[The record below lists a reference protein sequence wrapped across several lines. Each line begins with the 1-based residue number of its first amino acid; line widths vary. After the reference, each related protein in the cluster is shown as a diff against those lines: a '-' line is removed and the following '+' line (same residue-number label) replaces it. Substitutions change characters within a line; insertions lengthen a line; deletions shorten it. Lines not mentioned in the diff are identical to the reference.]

1 MVRRQ
6 CDFDSLELI
15 AGLDQDGEFAGR
27 GVRAADAVCD
37 LLGVGRRDAGRMVA
51 VALSV
56 FPTRTLLGEVLEPRL
71 PATAMALGALEIDLA
86 HAEVIESVLNTDA
99 AGRISVQQW
108 VAAEVLFADWA
119 RQVNP
124 RQLAR
129 HAHDHL
135 EMLDQDGA
143 PPGEDDPQV
152 NELHLSKSRFGVGGR
167 IKGQLDAATFEVVA
181 RAIAALVKPAAD
193 EDKSLGQRQADALG
207 ELCAH
212 ALDEGRLPAQGG
224 ERPHVSVTMGLD
236 ALKAGLRGAHLDFGG
251 RIGPGEVRRLCC
263 DAQVT
268 PIVLGARSEPLDVGR
283 EQRCATL
290 PQRRAIAVRDGGCA
304 HPECDRPVRLDSPN
318 TRRAPRI
325 HSPQVGRLLP
335 NASPKASPGRN
346 YPRVGDFVRVSG
358 GFCQRALAHAR
369 ATAQAQPSRWVG
381 ANIRSSAGSTTTL
394 GPGVRRAAARSSPRV
409 STVVTVAGTP
419 NDLASAAKSGRA
431 SSVAVDWPKASVRY
445 SRRMP

>member
-1 MVRRQ
+1 MSEGSVVALRAVMDSMAALRALEFSGDAESRIDGLKTRRMVRRQ

-15 AGLDQDGEFAGR
+15 AGLDQDGEFADR
-27 GVRAADAVCD
+27 GVRAANAVCD
-37 LLGVGRRDAGRMVA
+37 LLGVSRRDAGRMVA
-51 VALSV
+51 VASSV
-56 FPTRTLLGEVLEPRL
+56 FPTRTLLGEVLEPKL

-86 HAEVIESVLNTDA
+86 HAEVIESVLATDA

-108 VAAEVLFADWA
+108 AAAEVLFADWA
-119 RQVNP
+119 REVNP

-152 NELHLSKSRFGVGGR
+152 NELHLSKSRYGVGGR
-167 IKGQLDAATFEVVA
+167 IKGQLDAVTFEVVA
-181 RAIAALVKPAAD
+181 RAIAAILKPAAD

-207 ELCAH
+207 EICAH

-224 ERPHVSVTMGLD
+224 ERPHVSVIMGLD
-236 ALKAGLRGAHLDFGG
+236 ALKAGLRGVHLDFGG

-304 HPECDRPVRLDSPN
+304 HPECDRPASWCEIHHIIHWVDGGETNLDNLVMLCWTHHRMMHRSGWIVRIRDGLAEFIPPKWIDYTQTP
-318 TRRAPRI
+318 RRKPRT
-325 HSPQVGRLLP
+325 L
-335 NASPKASPGRN
+335 
-346 YPRVGDFVRVSG
+346 
-358 GFCQRALAHAR
+358 ALADCH
-369 ATAQAQPSRWVG
+369 T
-381 ANIRSSAGSTTTL
+381 
-394 GPGVRRAAARSSPRV
+394 
-409 STVVTVAGTP
+409 
-419 NDLASAAKSGRA
+419 
-431 SSVAVDWPKASVRY
+431 
-445 SRRMP
+445 